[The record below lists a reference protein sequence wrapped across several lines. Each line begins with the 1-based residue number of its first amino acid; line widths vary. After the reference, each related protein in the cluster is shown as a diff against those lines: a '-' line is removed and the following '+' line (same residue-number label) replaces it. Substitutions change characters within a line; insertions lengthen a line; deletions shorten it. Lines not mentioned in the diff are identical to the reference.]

1 MIYRCNL
8 KGMEAEILLTR
19 LQPFPI
25 DCNLSNR
32 LQPLQSTATFAISK
46 CRVSAGTDKL
56 CMAHYLGGSKV
67 LMPQVKAQLADRDRE
82 RLAWLC
88 GMFGS
93 KFEGERANA
102 ATLAYQ
108 LVRRA
113 GLTWPD
119 VIGTPMLTQSTES
132 APVNDADPF
141 AAWPGGWRD
150 AITHCLRYG
159 GRSLTDLQ
167 SARCAAPVL
176 AWRARRLILHT
187 ARFGRRGSAR
197 VMRPMQCDR
206 HPFVCSGK
214 RAANI
219 ARHGLRLRSLRR
231 TPGAMFAMTRNTDTV
246 HAGCD
251 ADQAGVSPRTGQPT
265 VYMQTCAHPRC
276 NVSGASCS
284 HQGQIGISPPPQ
296 SADAGASDTSSLI
309 MPATVASREFS
320 PTHLLPTSTTDN
332 GLGGQQRNR

>member
-1 MIYRCNL
+1 
-8 KGMEAEILLTR
+8 MEAEILLTR
-19 LQPFPI
+19 LQPFQSTATF
-25 DCNLSNR
+25 SNR
-32 LQPLQSTATFAISK
+32 LQPFQSTATFPISK

-119 VIGTPMLTQSTES
+119 VIGTPMLTQSTKS
-132 APVNDADPF
+132 VLVNDA

-231 TPGAMFAMTRNTDTV
+231 TPRAMFAMTRNTDTV

-251 ADQAGVSPRTGQPT
+251 ADQAGVSPGQASLRFTCRLAPT
-265 VYMQTCAHPRC
+265 RDATCRAQAA
-276 NVSGASCS
+276 VTKA
-284 HQGQIGISPPPQ
+284 
-296 SADAGASDTSSLI
+296 
-309 MPATVASREFS
+309 
-320 PTHLLPTSTTDN
+320 
-332 GLGGQQRNR
+332 GGQGRFGLSHGLAPSR

>member
-19 LQPFPI
+19 LQPFQSTATFPI
-25 DCNLSNR
+25 DCNLF
-32 LQPLQSTATFAISK
+32 QSTATFPISK

-119 VIGTPMLTQSTES
+119 VIGTPMLTQSTNRRRS
-132 APVNDADPF
+132 MTRLHGLA
-141 AAWPGGWRD
+141 GGGMPSPI
-150 AITHCLRYG
+150 ACGIPNP
-159 GRSLTDLQ
+159 
-167 SARCAAPVL
+167 CA
-176 AWRARRLILHT
+176 T
-187 ARFGRRGSAR
+187 RGS
-197 VMRPMQCDR
+197 VGLTSRPSILMV
-206 HPFVCSGK
+206 PS
-214 RAANI
+214 
-219 ARHGLRLRSLRR
+219 
-231 TPGAMFAMTRNTDTV
+231 
-246 HAGCD
+246 
-251 ADQAGVSPRTGQPT
+251 
-265 VYMQTCAHPRC
+265 
-276 NVSGASCS
+276 
-284 HQGQIGISPPPQ
+284 
-296 SADAGASDTSSLI
+296 SA
-309 MPATVASREFS
+309 V
-320 PTHLLPTSTTDN
+320 
-332 GLGGQQRNR
+332 